1 TAMTTIQDIWD
12 DVISCLGDSQQ
23 DLQSCALVSRSWTP
37 RAQYHFFRRVVIP
50 SHDFI
55 NPETNQSVC
64 GRLGQTLSAS
74 PHLIP
79 FIRILDVPFV
89 LHVLAQ
95 ICAMGLTHLEVV
107 AFRFPLSNPGPA
119 MAVNSEPNPILDY
132 AQQLI
137 TLPSVQ
143 KLEFSTPHIPP
154 GQHLSIMTR
163 VFCNPSLRL
172 EHLRLSGSYYGI
184 PEVPAA
190 PTQRPSIKFLHLD
203 SSKSLG
209 EYFTHPHCPFD
220 LTQLVDFVLVQKM
233 SPAMARALELGRWT
247 LKRLVCFH
255 DALVNQ
261 HVELSRFPSLTHL
274 VVVGPQVKLAA
285 IAHAISQSNLTP
297 QARIQNIGLILTGSG
312 WHKEDGGIEK
322 LDTMLSEIPMLVQVN
337 LTFQLAPDDAQRLRE
352 AFPKLDASGVLKVNA
367 A

>member
-1 TAMTTIQDIWD
+1 MTTIQDVWD
-12 DVISCLGDSQQ
+12 EVISCLGDSQQ

-37 RAQYHFFRRVVIP
+37 RAQSHFFRRVVIP

-55 NPETNQSVC
+55 DPETNQSVC

-79 FIRILDVPFV
+79 FIRILDVPFIRD
-89 LHVLAQ
+89 VLAQ

-107 AFRFPLSNPGPA
+107 AFQFPLSNPGPA

-143 KLEFSTPHIPP
+143 KLELSAPHIPP

-172 EHLRLSGSYYGI
+172 ERLRLSGSYYGI
-184 PEVPAA
+184 PEAAA
-190 PTQRPSIKFLHLD
+190 PTRRPSIKFLHLD
-203 SSKSLG
+203 SSESLG

-247 LKRLVCFH
+247 LKRLVCFY

-274 VVVGPQVKLAA
+274 VVVGPQVELAA

-312 WHKEDGGIEK
+312 WHEEDGGIEK
-322 LDTMLSEIPMLVQVN
+322 LDTMLSEIPALTKVN
-337 LTFQLAPDDAQRLRE
+337 ITFQPRNVNDTERLRSS
-352 AFPKLDASGVLKVNA
+352 FPKLDASGVLKINA
-367 A
+367 AP